1 MIRQFRCRRRGRL
14 RVGQL
19 QQCLAGDPDFLGGP
33 AEFVELCG
41 QLRDLF
47 PRLLGLRGD
56 LSFPLLQPRQ
66 HCAERQLPAGHAVR
80 QAGTAAPVNRRTVTA
95 VIAQY
100 TRDSELRGR
109 CS

>member
-1 MIRQFRCRRRGRL
+1 MWLGQFHQR
-14 RVGQL
+14 
-19 QQCLAGDPDFLGGP
+19 LAGDPEFFGGP
-33 AEFVELCG
+33 GEFVEPGG

-47 PRLLGLRGD
+47 PYRLGLCGD
-56 LSFPLLQPRQ
+56 LAFPLLQPCQ
-66 HCAERQLPAGHAVR
+66 HRAERQFPATHAVR
-80 QAGTAAPVNRRTVTA
+80 EAGTVAPVNRRSITA